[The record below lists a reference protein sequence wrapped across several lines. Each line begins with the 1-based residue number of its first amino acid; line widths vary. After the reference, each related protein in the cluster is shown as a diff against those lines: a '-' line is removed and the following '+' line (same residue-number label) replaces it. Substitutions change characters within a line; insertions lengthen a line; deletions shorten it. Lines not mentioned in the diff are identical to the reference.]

1 MTRKKQ
7 WWLLAAGVTAA
18 AGLLSLAVAA
28 HVLGNRFDPYIR
40 EQAILYLEGRF
51 DSEVELSD
59 IRVRL
64 PQMSPLK
71 LLLNRGR
78 GTTARVDG
86 HNLVLRS
93 KVHRNAPP
101 LFVMKAFT
109 FEVDLGTLFEESK
122 RVLRVTID
130 GLEVNIPPKGE
141 RPGTMAS
148 GEGMS
153 VPDVLIEEVILTD
166 SVLTILPKDPKKNPL
181 RFDLHRVRLESAGA
195 HVAMKYDAELTNAKP
210 PGEIRS
216 TGTFGPWSADEPGDT
231 PLTGHYEFNNADLG
245 VFSGIKGIL
254 HSTGDFEGSLSFIDV
269 EGQASVPDF
278 RLKMSGNSVP
288 LATTFQVRVDGTNGN
303 TILQPVYGRLG
314 TTQFT
319 TSGGVIKH
327 EADRKHTIAL
337 DVTMPKGNLRDLLT
351 LAMKGPP
358 FMEGQVFLKTKID
371 IPPLTGKVRE
381 KLELDGQFRILE
393 GKFLRSMIQD
403 KLDSLSR
410 RGQGQPE
417 SQEIDQ
423 VVSMMHG
430 AFKLTNEVITFSWLS
445 FQVPGANV
453 TLAGDYDLDRDV
465 LDFHGALRLRA
476 TVSQT
481 MTGWKR
487 WALKPA
493 DPFFAKQGAGTFLR
507 IKVEGSS
514 KEPKFGL
521 DRGPNEAEKK
531 SGVEPGK
538 PTG

>member
-1 MTRKKQ
+1 
-7 WWLLAAGVTAA
+7 
-18 AGLLSLAVAA
+18 
-28 HVLGNRFDPYIR
+28 
-40 EQAILYLEGRF
+40 
-51 DSEVELSD
+51 
-59 IRVRL
+59 
-64 PQMSPLK
+64 
-71 LLLNRGR
+71 
-78 GTTARVDG
+78 
-86 HNLVLRS
+86 
-93 KVHRNAPP
+93 
-101 LFVMKAFT
+101 
-109 FEVDLGTLFEESK
+109 
-122 RVLRVTID
+122 
-130 GLEVNIPPKGE
+130 
-141 RPGTMAS
+141 
-148 GEGMS
+148 
-153 VPDVLIEEVILTD
+153 
-166 SVLTILPKDPKKNPL
+166 
-181 RFDLHRVRLESAGA
+181 
-195 HVAMKYDAELTNAKP
+195 
-210 PGEIRS
+210 
-216 TGTFGPWSADEPGDT
+216 
-231 PLTGHYEFNNADLG
+231 
-245 VFSGIKGIL
+245 
-254 HSTGDFEGSLSFIDV
+254 
-269 EGQASVPDF
+269 
-278 RLKMSGNSVP
+278 
-288 LATTFQVRVDGTNGN
+288 
-303 TILQPVYGRLG
+303 
-314 TTQFT
+314 
-319 TSGGVIKH
+319 
-327 EADRKHTIAL
+327 
-337 DVTMPKGNLRDLLT
+337 
-351 LAMKGPP
+351 
-358 FMEGQVFLKTKID
+358 MEGQIFLKTKID

-393 GKFLRSMIQD
+393 AKFLRSTIQD

-453 TLAGDYDLDRDV
+453 NLAGDYDLDRDV